1 MPPTTEREERLDAVL
16 ADYLKAAASGSA
28 PDPQQLLDS
37 HPELADELR
46 SFFADRDR
54 FQQLAAPLR
63 TVVPVAARLSRPRQF
78 GDYELLEEV
87 ARGGMGVV
95 FKAWQKSLGRVVAL
109 KLLLAGPLASDE
121 DLRRFRAEAEA
132 AASLDHPNIV
142 PIHDVGEHQG
152 QPFISMK
159 FIEGGSLAQEAAEG
173 MDGRRSARLLAKVAD
188 AVHYAHQRG
197 ILHRDLKP
205 ANILLDSQRQ
215 PHVTDFGLAK
225 RDPVWA
231 APDASSASGR
241 AGAPTPP
248 VHAALTQTGAILGTP
263 GYMAPEQTS
272 GTRGAVTTAADV
284 YGLGAVLY
292 ECLTGRPPFRGAT
305 ALETLRQVTDQE
317 PAAPHTLNPLID
329 PDLEA
334 VCLKCLRKSPARRYG
349 SAAELAD
356 DLRRYLAGEP
366 LQGRPPGALG
376 RAGRWVRRRPAVAG
390 LSAALALALAGGL
403 ALVTWQWRRAEAG
416 LLEARQQRD
425 QAREARDDALTQ
437 RRAAERHLSE
447 AREARDDALTQRR
460 AAERH
465 LSEARAARDD
475 ALQQRRAAERHSA
488 EADENFRKA
497 HKAVNDFCVSVSEEL
512 QNAPDLQP
520 LRKLLLQSAL
530 SYYQGF
536 LAKRGN
542 DPQLKLELADTHVR
556 VAQIARHIG
565 SRAEALASYR
575 HALALYRELHK
586 EDPTNLVVRRKLAGT
601 TDNVAIQQNTAD
613 ALATGREAVAL
624 YEKFLRDAPGDA
636 LLRGGLANCLTN
648 QGVRCGAVGRH
659 NEARDCFRRAAELQ
673 ERLVREHPSQDSFQ
687 SELANTLHN
696 LGVLHA
702 RQAGGQAEA
711 LNCMRHA
718 HELRAKLA
726 NARPGDMRRRA
737 DLASA
742 IHSLGIALK
751 DAGQEAQAR
760 RAFDDSQKM
769 REKLAAE
776 GPRVT
781 RYQLDLAASF
791 THQGIRHSGEARD
804 QEALGNSDEAEEGRK
819 KALARHQGAVRLLEK
834 LVERDRGDRTFRH
847 ELAKSYFNVSVIQ
860 GARAEAARRRFG
872 WPPALKLRNGEERPA
887 LERARKVQEELV
899 RAEPDNLDFRH
910 ELSRTLN
917 NLGINLWITKRE
929 VQARL
934 VLFQAIDNLKP
945 AVARA
950 PEVVAYRRTLNAHY
964 GFLGE
969 IEWRMGHAAESAKA
983 IRERLK
989 LWPGDAA
996 ELYAGACELARAAG
1010 VAGLDRAERD
1020 KYLTESVAALRQ
1032 AVAAGF
1038 RDTAKLRGDPALELL
1053 RKRDDFRAVLVEV
1066 EKKAG
1071 EP

>member
-1 MPPTTEREERLDAVL
+1 MPPTTEHEERLDAVL

-241 AGAPTPP
+241 ASAPTPP

-305 ALETLRQVTDQE
+305 ALETLRQVADQE

-366 LQGRPPGALG
+366 LRGRPLGALG
-376 RAGRWVRRRPAVAG
+376 RAGRWVRRQPLV
-390 LSAALALALAGGL
+390 AALAAALVVALAGGL
-403 ALVTWQWRRAEAG
+403 ALVTWQWRRAEANFQ
-416 LLEARQQRD
+416 EAARQRD
-425 QAREARDDALTQ
+425 QARAAREEADRQ
-437 RRAAERHLSE
+437 RRSAERHL
-447 AREARDDALTQRR
+447 
-460 AAERH
+460 
-465 LSEARAARDD
+465 
-475 ALQQRRAAERHSA
+475 A
-488 EADENFRKA
+488 EADENFHKA
-497 HKAVNDFCVSVSEEL
+497 HKAVNDFCLFVSEEL
-512 QNAPDLQP
+512 ENSPNLQP
-520 LRKLLLQSAL
+520 LRRLLVRTAL

-542 DPQLKLELADTHVR
+542 DPQLKLDLADTHVR
-556 VAQIARHIG
+556 VAQIARQIG

-575 HALALYRELHK
+575 HALGLYRELHK
-586 EDPTNLVVRRKLAGT
+586 EDPQNLVVRRKLAGT
-601 TDNVAIQQNTAD
+601 TDNVAIQQATAD

-624 YEKFLRDAPGDA
+624 YERFLRDAPGDA

-648 QGVRCGAVGRH
+648 QGTRCSAVGRH
-659 NEARDCFRRAAELQ
+659 NDARDCFRRAVELQ
-673 ERLVREHPSQDSFQ
+673 ERLMREHPSQDSFQ

-696 LGVLHA
+696 LGVYHS
-702 RQAGGQAEA
+702 REAGGQAEA
-711 LNCMRHA
+711 LRCMRQA

-726 NARPGDMRRRA
+726 DARPGDTRRRA

-751 DAGQEAQAR
+751 DAGDPGAAR
-760 RAFDDSQKM
+760 RAFDDARKM
-769 REKLAAE
+769 RERLAAE
-776 GPRVT
+776 SPRVT
-781 RYQLDLAASF
+781 RYQLDLAASC
-791 THQGIRHSGEARD
+791 THQGIRHSGEARA
-804 QEALGNSDEAEEGRK
+804 QEAIGHPDEAEEAWK
-819 KALARHQGAVRLLEK
+819 KALACHQDAARLLEK

-860 GARAEAARRRFG
+860 GARADAARRHFG

-887 LERARKVQEELV
+887 LGRARKIQEELV

-996 ELYAGACELARAAG
+996 ELYAGACELARAADVVG
-1010 VAGLDRAERD
+1010 PGKAERD
-1020 KYLTESVAALRQ
+1020 QYLTESVAALRK

-1038 RDTAKLRGDPALELL
+1038 RDAGKLRGDPALEPL

-1066 EKKAG
+1066 GKKAG